1 MDTLIKKAIQAITV
15 EDFQTAKKLLAS
27 ILKEDPQNE
36 QAWLYLTLCV
46 ADPQQKQECLH
57 RVLSINPNNQH
68 ALRAQAR
75 LSNRSNKPQAAPPP
89 VKSKS
94 ILFNIAD
101 IFIDSL
107 FKVPTEFYLVIMFF
121 LLIVG
126 AFTYTRL
133 NTDFFGLM
141 SPDFAALTIMN
152 QHETIRDEQ
161 GASWEITYEGHQNTA
176 FEGHVRHVSFN
187 RINKFPFLTH
197 DILITSG
204 DYADPDLVYTN
215 VSNHHFYWQSLSS
228 EQPQGSINLLHVV
241 PETEEV
247 YQQLLKIRSGDTV
260 TISGKEVLRIDAYDS
275 LGKSQ
280 GWWKDTGCNT
290 ILVKEVSVEH

>member
-1 MDTLIKKAIQAITV
+1 MDTLIKKAIQAIKV
-15 EDFQTAKKLLAS
+15 GDHQTAKKLLAS

-36 QAWLYLTLCV
+36 HAWLYLTLCV
-46 ADPQQKQECLH
+46 TDPQQKQECLH

-75 LSNRSNKPQAAPPP
+75 LSNRSNRPLAALPA
-89 VKSKS
+89 KSRS
-94 ILFNIAD
+94 SLFNIVD
-101 IFIDSL
+101 ILVDSL
-107 FKVPTEFYLVIMFF
+107 FKVPTEFYLVIVFF

-141 SPDFAALTIMN
+141 SPDFAAMTVMD
-152 QHETIRDEQ
+152 QYETIQDEQ
-161 GASWEITYEGHQNTA
+161 GASWKITYEGHRNTI
-176 FEGHVRHVSFN
+176 FEGHVRHVSFY

-228 EQPQGSINLLHVV
+228 DQPQGSINLLHVV
-241 PETEEV
+241 PETEDI
-247 YQQLLKIRSGDTV
+247 YQQLLKIRNGDMV
-260 TISGKEVLRIDAYDS
+260 TITGKEVLRIDAYDS

-290 ILVKEVSVEH
+290 ILVKEVSVED